1 MSRNKNMVTLANQYV
16 DNRRKLGFK
25 LRVEAP
31 LTLAFAEYADREGHE
46 GVITTELALRWSRL
60 PVNAA
65 PLYHARRLE
74 IVRCFAKYAAIFD
87 EETEI
92 PPEGLLG
99 TAHRRTQPHIYTD
112 EEVNAVMNAAEELS
126 PVGGLRPR
134 TYVALFGILA
144 STGLRISEALKLR
157 RANVDLAD
165 GLLTIVK
172 TKFHKSRFVPLHP
185 SSTERLRAY
194 ERFRDRYCPVPTSDA
209 FLLSEGGGDLKY
221 PTVVHAFKTIRN
233 GLGWKAVPGRR
244 RPRLHDFR
252 HTFACRR
259 LLQWYRD
266 GVDIEHAMTALSAY
280 LGHDNVT
287 STYWYLTGIP
297 ELLEIAGEKFAKFA
311 ARMKENS
318 Q

>member
-1 MSRNKNMVTLANQYV
+1 MSRSMATLAQQYV
-16 DNRRKLGFK
+16 DYRRKLGFQI
-25 LRVEAP
+25 RTEAP
-31 LTLAFAEYADREGHE
+31 LILAFAEYADQTGHE
-46 GVITTELALRWSRL
+46 GAITTELALRWSRL
-60 PVNAA
+60 PVNGA

-74 IVRCFAKYAAIFD
+74 IVRCFAKYTAIFD
-87 EETEI
+87 EQTEI
-92 PPEGLLG
+92 PLEGLLG
-99 TAHRRTQPHIYTD
+99 TAHCRTQPHIYTE
-112 EEVNAVMNAAEELS
+112 EEVSAVMNAAEELS
-126 PVGGLRPR
+126 PDGGLRPR

-144 STGLRISEALKLR
+144 STGLRISEALRLR
-157 RANVDLAD
+157 RANVDLAG
-165 GLLTIVK
+165 GLLTILK
-172 TKFHKSRFVPLHP
+172 TKFHKSRLVPLHL
-185 SSTERLRAY
+185 SSTEHLRAY
-194 ERFRDRYCPVPTSDA
+194 EQFRDEYCPAPVSDA

-233 GLGWKAVPGRR
+233 RLGWKAVPGRR

-297 ELLEIAGEKFAKFA
+297 ELLEIAGEQFARFA
-311 ARMKENS
+311 TRMKENS

>member
-1 MSRNKNMVTLANQYV
+1 MSGKKRMATLAQQYV
-16 DNRRKLGFK
+16 DYRRKLGFQI
-25 LRVEAP
+25 RTEGPQV
-31 LTLAFAEYADREGHE
+31 LAFAEYADRTRHKGA
-46 GVITTELALRWSRL
+46 ITTELALRWSKL
-60 PVNAA
+60 PEDAA

-74 IVRCFAKYAAIFD
+74 IVRCFARYAAIFD
-87 EETEI
+87 EKTEI

-99 TAHRRTQPHIYTD
+99 KAHCRTQPHIYA
-112 EEVNAVMNAAEELS
+112 EKEINAVMCTAAELW
-126 PVGGLRPR
+126 PAGGLRPR

-157 RANVDLAD
+157 RANVDLAG

-185 SSTERLRAY
+185 SSTKRLRAY
-194 ERFRDRYCPVPTSDA
+194 ERFRDKYCRVPTSDA
-209 FLLSEGGGDLKY
+209 FLLSEGGGELKY

-233 GLGWKAVPGRR
+233 DLGWKAMPGRR

-259 LLQWYRD
+259 LLQWYRE

-297 ELLEIAGEKFAKFA
+297 ELLEIAGKRFARFA
-311 ARMKENS
+311 ARMKEDS